1 MLKDKENKDIINEKK
16 IEEIVKDN
24 KKDYTYKRIC
34 PNCGS
39 ADIIVD
45 KKEGEIRCAK
55 CGTIIEE
62 KIIST
67 EKEWR
72 TFGDESLGVVRSSGS
87 IKESEWDKGLTTK
100 VEIENTDIYGVPL
113 PVKVKIRHARL
124 KKLQNRIKL
133 ANTRDRN
140 FFLVMSKI
148 DRILNVLNVGGQLEH
163 LKNEC
168 AYIYKKAMEK
178 NLTKRKNYKGMAVAI
193 IYFLCVINKIPFQ
206 FITICKA
213 GDVKRN
219 LVRKYIRMLRPV
231 IDELYPN
238 KTKDFLKRTPDDYI
252 NKFADKWNLPPYI
265 EERAK
270 EILKLSTKKGVLSGR
285 SPAGFAAAALLIAA
299 EENGIPVK
307 LSLIGEVKY
316 ITLIKKKKLLIE
328 ELEKCKN

>member
-1 MLKDKENKDIINEKK
+1 
-16 IEEIVKDN
+16 
-24 KKDYTYKRIC
+24 
-34 PNCGS
+34 
-39 ADIIVD
+39 
-45 KKEGEIRCAK
+45 
-55 CGTIIEE
+55 
-62 KIIST
+62 
-67 EKEWR
+67 
-72 TFGDESLGVVRSSGS
+72 
-87 IKESEWDKGLTTK
+87 
-100 VEIENTDIYGVPL
+100 
-113 PVKVKIRHARL
+113 
-124 KKLQNRIKL
+124 
-133 ANTRDRN
+133 
-140 FFLVMSKI
+140 
-148 DRILNVLNVGGQLEH
+148 
-163 LKNEC
+163 
-168 AYIYKKAMEK
+168 
-178 NLTKRKNYKGMAVAI
+178 MAVAI